1 MVEISVSQNNT
12 DFRQRRGVMKPFRFF
27 VILLV
32 MIVCV
37 IQITPSHARFGD
49 ILKGVKKAVGVSGG
63 GLSEDKIIKGLK
75 EALQIGTGNAVKLV
89 SKADGYYK
97 NPKIKIPLPETVQKV
112 EKVLR
117 GVGYGDKVDAFE
129 LSMNRAAEQAAPE
142 AKAIFWDTIKKMSFA
157 DARKILNGKEDE
169 ATTYFKEKT
178 QDRLGEKFKPIIHKA
193 MSQVGVTGYYQN
205 LEAKVKSLPFTDS
218 LNLDLDQYV
227 TDGALDGL
235 FLMLAEEER
244 KIRQDPAARVT
255 DLLKEVFG
263 KKER

>member
-1 MVEISVSQNNT
+1 
-12 DFRQRRGVMKPFRFF
+12 MKPFRFF
-27 VILLV
+27 IMLLV
-32 MIVCV
+32 MTLGIT
-37 IQITPSHARFGD
+37 QISPAHARFGD
-49 ILKGVKKAVGVSGG
+49 ILKGVKKAVGLGGG
-63 GLSEDKIIKGLK
+63 GLSEDKIVQGLK
-75 EALQIGTGNAVKLV
+75 EALQIGTGNAVKIV
-89 SKADGYYK
+89 SRADGYYK
-97 NPKIKIPLPETVQKV
+97 NPKIKIPLPGAVKKV

-117 GVGYGDKVDAFE
+117 GVGYGAHVDAFE

-157 DARKILNGKEDE
+157 DARKILEGKEDE

-178 QDRLGEKFKPIIHKA
+178 QDRLGETFKPIIHKA
-193 MSQVGVTGYYQN
+193 MSKVGVTSYYQN
-205 LEAKVKSLPFTDS
+205 LEDKVRSLPFAGS
-218 LNLDLDQYV
+218 LNLDLEQYV
-227 TDGALDGL
+227 NGRALDGL